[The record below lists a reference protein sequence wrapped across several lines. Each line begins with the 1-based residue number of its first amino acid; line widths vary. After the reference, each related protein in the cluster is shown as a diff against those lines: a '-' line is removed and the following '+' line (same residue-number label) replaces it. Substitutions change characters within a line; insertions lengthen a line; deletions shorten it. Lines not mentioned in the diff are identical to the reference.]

1 MTGRPKYTGNP
12 SQREHNPYSLAQRF
26 GDVASRPPRVT
37 REVAEAK
44 GFEVRTVEHDL
55 DELAVAA
62 SLAYHL
68 QRMLPGM
75 IHQALTGGAT
85 VDQLAE
91 VTGFAPADITAAWL
105 AHAERQRWLA
115 TQYPDMPDRTDQY
128 ARVAATLG
136 VTLADEP
143 QMPPTSRWTVGPER

>member
-1 MTGRPKYTGNP
+1 MP
-12 SQREHNPYSLAQRF
+12 EHNPYSLAQRF

-62 SLAYHL
+62 SLVYHL
-68 QRMLPGM
+68 QHMLPGL
-75 IHQALTGGAT
+75 IHLALTGGAT

-91 VTGFAPADITAAWL
+91 VTGFDPADITAAWL
-105 AHAERQRWLA
+105 THAERQRWLA

-128 ARVAATLG
+128 TRVAAALG

-143 QMPPTSRWTVGPER
+143 QMPAPYTWTPLPPAAS